1 MSQAPQAARRRP
13 PLLAL
18 PLSPVADDSPV
29 RWNDEKR
36 EGRHDEKFS
45 SPSFSSSQTSLDPQ
59 HLPPP
64 PPKKKKQ
71 IVAGVLS
78 KYDFGK
84 AWRPRLFILHP
95 GVGLLAYYKI
105 RVGAGGGL
113 GGVAGGGSFGGGG
126 EGGGGAA
133 GGSGAATAPPPST
146 STSDPDVA
154 ALLDGLRLE
163 GEVSVIGAQV
173 SVLES
178 QWRRRRQQ
186 QQQQRQQQHQATP
199 SSSSAA
205 AAAASAPLPPP
216 ASSTLVE
223 PAGEVALQVA
233 GFSASRTDR
242 RKLYVHAGTRR
253 IAVRAETAED
263 RWAWLDALAAAK
275 ASLPPLASP
284 GLRPALVSPAGSAAA
299 AAAATAA
306 AATRA
311 STEGGAGDLVGGG
324 AGASA
329 SARQN
334 NVGDIN
340 IDDAAAPFPSPSSSA
355 VPTARAL
362 RARLRELGV
371 SPSAAEE
378 AARALDDARRA
389 ASAAAHAAAAAERR
403 ELLARVARLESDKR
417 QLETA
422 LVVERELAN
431 SSGGGGGSGGGASSP
446 LSSRAFSPSL
456 SSSPSSASSSGGALS
471 PGGRLLGWARS
482 GAVALLGGRGTGL
495 ASPSSSRREPASSAA
510 AEEAAAAAAA
520 GGNLLARRRQRR
532 RLKRQLKQQQQQEQ
546 QQQQRGGATAAAGGG
561 TATAPAVAASVAE
574 STDDGFDE
582 DESSDEEEEEEDEEE
597 LSSSE
602 SEDRGKVP
610 AAAAAPAA
618 ALETSDDFFDAEE
631 RNEENNNTKAL
642 GISRP
647 ATPSWL
653 SRARSS
659 DAAAPVARRSA
670 LPEPEQREASV
681 SLWSIIRECVGR
693 DLTRVCLPV
702 YFNEP
707 LSALQKIAE
716 EMEYSGLIDE
726 ARALPADSVERLL
739 KVAAFAV
746 SAYSGSAPSRTRKPF
761 NPLLSETYELVRPDR
776 GFRFVAE
783 KVVHHPTVVAAAA
796 EGRGWAFSGD
806 ADVRS
811 KFWGRSIELT
821 PAGLLTLR
829 FDDGEEFRW
838 KKVVTSISGLILGR
852 LHVDHGGVMRVASS
866 TSGLSA
872 VLRFKEPG
880 LFSSSSSSSSSKAPK
895 LIGGDFEAR
904 HAVVGNQAH
913 EVRGHVEEAKGDGS
927 GSTARLPSP
936 VIVGSWSESLSAVY
950 LGGGESSSG
959 SNGARDSTSSPTKK
973 HVLLW
978 RCSPPPPDPTRYC
991 LTSFAISLNEITRE
1005 EAGRMAP
1012 TDSRLRP
1019 DQRALELG
1027 RHDVANAEKQRLER
1041 KQRAARA
1048 AADRGEQI
1056 RPRWFER
1063 VNEGCQPGEAPLY
1076 RFTGEYWRCRE
1087 RGEYPGCRNIFG
1099 EEEEEE
1105 EEEEAPPAA
1114 AGAGASK

>member
-1 MSQAPQAARRRP
+1 M
-13 PLLAL
+13 
-18 PLSPVADDSPV
+18 
-29 RWNDEKR
+29 
-36 EGRHDEKFS
+36 
-45 SPSFSSSQTSLDPQ
+45 
-59 HLPPP
+59 
-64 PPKKKKQ
+64 
-71 IVAGVLS
+71 LS

-84 AWRPRLFILHP
+84 AWRPRLFVLHA
-95 GVGLLAYYKI
+95 GVGLLAYYKL
-105 RVGAGGGL
+105 RAGVGGGL
-113 GGVAGGGSFGGGG
+113 GGVALGASLGGGG
-126 EGGGGAA
+126 EGGSAA
-133 GGSGAATAPPPST
+133 ANASTATALQPST
-146 STSDPDVA
+146 SPTDPDVA

-163 GEVSVIGAQV
+163 GEVSLIGAQV
-173 SVLES
+173 SVLEG

-186 QQQQRQQQHQATP
+186 RQQQAAT
-199 SSSSAA
+199 SSAPA
-205 AAAASAPLPPP
+205 PSAVPSPL
-216 ASSTLVE
+216 LE

-233 GFSASRTDR
+233 TFSASRTDA

-263 RWAWLDALAAAK
+263 RWAWLDAMAAAK
-275 ASLPPLASP
+275 AGLPPLASP
-284 GLRPALVSPAGSAAA
+284 GLRPALPSAAGAAA
-299 AAAATAA
+299 A
-306 AATRA
+306 RA
-311 STEGGAGDLVGGG
+311 SD
-324 AGASA
+324 
-329 SARQN
+329 
-334 NVGDIN
+334 DIN
-340 IDDAAAPFPSPSSSA
+340 NDDDATTSSA

-371 SPSAAEE
+371 PAAAAEE

-431 SSGGGGGSGGGASSP
+431 SSGGGGGNRSGALSP
-446 LSSRAFSPSL
+446 LSSSRSSLSPS
-456 SSSPSSASSSGGALS
+456 SSSPLS
-471 PGGRLLGWARS
+471 PGGRLLGWART
-482 GAVALLGGRGTGL
+482 GAAALLGGRGTNL
-495 ASPSSSRREPASSAA
+495 ASPSPSSSRQEQPDFAA
-510 AEEAAAAAAA
+510 ATE

-532 RLKRQLKQQQQQEQ
+532 RLKRQLKQQQQSN
-546 QQQQRGGATAAAGGG
+546 GGCATAAAAGGAA
-561 TATAPAVAASVAE
+561 ATAPAIAASVAE

-582 DESSDEEEEEEDEEE
+582 DESSEEEEEDEDEEE

-602 SEDRGKVP
+602 EERERGKAP
-610 AAAAAPAA
+610 AAAAAATPAA
-618 ALETSDDFFDAEE
+618 ALEPNDAFFDAEE
-631 RNEENNNTKAL
+631 ERTEENNKPL
-642 GISRP
+642 EIIYRP
-647 ATPSWL
+647 ATPPWL
-653 SRARSS
+653 SQWRSES
-659 DAAAPVARRSA
+659 ASSPPVTHRSA

-716 EMEYSGLIDE
+716 EMEYSELLDE
-726 ARALPADSVERLL
+726 AATLPKGSVERLL

-761 NPLLSETYELVRPDR
+761 NPLLSETFELVRPDK
-776 GFRFVAE
+776 GFRFLAE

-821 PAGLLTLR
+821 PAGLLTLK
-829 FDDGEEFRW
+829 FDDGEEFSW

-866 TSGLSA
+866 SSSSSSSRGGSLTA

-880 LFSSSSSSSSSKAPK
+880 LFSSSSSASSKA
-895 LIGGDFEAR
+895 LLDDSQAR
-904 HAVVGNQAH
+904 HAFVNNQAH
-913 EVRGHVEEAKGDGS
+913 EVRGHIEEVIDGKS
-927 GSTARLPSP
+927 ATRLASP
-936 VIVGSWSESLSAVY
+936 LIVGSWSESLSAVY
-950 LGGGESSSG
+950 SLEG
-959 SNGARDSTSSPTKK
+959 SDKK
-973 HVLLW
+973 RHALLW
-978 RCSPPPPDPTRYC
+978 RCSPPPADPTRYC

-1005 EAGRMAP
+1005 EEGRMAP

-1019 DQRALELG
+1019 DQRCLELG
-1027 RHDVANAEKQRLER
+1027 IHDRANAEKQRLER

-1063 VNEGCQPGEAPLY
+1063 VNEGCSPGEKPLY

-1087 RGEYPGCRNIFG
+1087 RGEFPGCRDIFG
-1099 EEEEEE
+1099 EEEEDGTKSRGGS
-1105 EEEEAPPAA
+1105 AASTPRAAAAAAAAAATTIPASPPAA
-1114 AGAGASK
+1114 TAGAFK